1 MNWTSPGEFF
11 AMGGYSTYVWG
22 SVLVSAAALC
32 AEWRFLR
39 RRRIAA
45 LLHVK
50 REITLRKDHSDETST

>member
-32 AEWRFLR
+32 AEWFFLR
-39 RRRIAA
+39 GRRKAA
-45 LLHVK
+45 LSHVK
-50 REITLRKDHSDETST
+50 RELTLRKEHSDETST